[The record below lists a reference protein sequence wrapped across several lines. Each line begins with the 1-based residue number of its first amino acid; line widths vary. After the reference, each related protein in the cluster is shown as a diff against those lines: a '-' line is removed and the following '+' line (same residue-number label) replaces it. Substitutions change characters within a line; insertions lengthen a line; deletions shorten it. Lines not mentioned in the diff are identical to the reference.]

1 MQVEEESHQC
11 LPFPQSRPQPVI
23 TPGYCS
29 GHGGDGGDGG
39 GGHGGGLVSDYGA
52 PQSGSSGYTA
62 PATEYGA
69 TGAGSGYIA
78 PAVASAGYSAPSGG
92 GYSVSGGGAVSSAG
106 YADTNL
112 TPDTYGQPIGEQS
125 AGTVGW
131 CWEP

>member
-1 MQVEEESHQC
+1 M
-11 LPFPQSRPQPVI
+11 
-23 TPGYCS
+23 
-29 GHGGDGGDGG
+29 
-39 GGHGGGLVSDYGA
+39 SDYGA

-106 YADTNL
+106 YADT
-112 TPDTYGQPIGEQS
+112 YGQPIGEQS

>member
-1 MQVEEESHQC
+1 M
-11 LPFPQSRPQPVI
+11 
-23 TPGYCS
+23 
-29 GHGGDGGDGG
+29 
-39 GGHGGGLVSDYGA
+39 SDYGA

-62 PATEYGA
+62 PATEYGT
-69 TGAGSGYIA
+69 TGTGGGYIA
-78 PAVASAGYSAPSGG
+78 PAAGGGVASTGYSAPSGG

-131 CWEP
+131 YWEP

>member
-1 MQVEEESHQC
+1 M
-11 LPFPQSRPQPVI
+11 
-23 TPGYCS
+23 
-29 GHGGDGGDGG
+29 
-39 GGHGGGLVSDYGA
+39 SDYGA

-78 PAVASAGYSAPSGG
+78 PAAGGGVASTGYSAPSGG

-125 AGTVGW
+125 AGTVCW